1 MICARTEFDVCFEH
15 QIWISNCGFDSVFSY
30 GFLLMFFV
38 MEKVPFYRK
47 KSFWTLLISILTA
60 LSVYFAAS
68 CTRKLVYRSSGV
80 HCDTVQLDVRSNLK
94 LP

>member
-1 MICARTEFDVCFEH
+1 MICARTGFDVCFEH
-15 QIWISNCGFDSVFSY
+15 QNWISNCGFDSVFSY
-30 GFLLMFFV
+30 GFLLLFFV

-47 KSFWTLLISILTA
+47 KSFWTMLISILTA

>member
-1 MICARTEFDVCFEH
+1 MFALNIKFGY
-15 QIWISNCGFDSVFSY
+15 QIAVLIAYFLMVSY
-30 GFLLMFFV
+30 CCFV

-60 LSVYFAAS
+60 LSVYFGAS
-68 CTRKLVYRSSGV
+68 CTRKVFYRSSGI
-80 HCDTVQLDVRSNLK
+80 HCDTVEVDVRSNLK

>member
-1 MICARTEFDVCFEH
+1 
-15 QIWISNCGFDSVFSY
+15 
-30 GFLLMFFV
+30 

-47 KSFWTLLISILTA
+47 KSFWTMLISILTA

-68 CTRKLVYRSSGV
+68 CSRKMFYRSSGV
-80 HCDTVQLDVRSNLK
+80 HCDTVNLEVRSSLK

>member
-1 MICARTEFDVCFEH
+1 MICARTGFDVCFEH
-15 QIWISNCGFDSVFSY
+15 QIWISNCGFDSVFLMVSY
-30 GFLLMFFV
+30 CCFV

-47 KSFWTLLISILTA
+47 KSFWTMLISILTA

-80 HCDTVQLDVRSNLK
+80 HCDTVQLDVRTNLK